1 MANCV
6 IDKVVI
12 QKEISKKKYVLTLSE
27 REARE
32 LILIIGGVTGD
43 IGDSIYYSL
52 DGQFEDRKKS
62 WATWNYKDIGEAALK
77 WAAEVDND

>member
-32 LILIIGGVTGD
+32 LILIVGGVTGD
-43 IGDSIYYSL
+43 ISNNIYRALDPMFKGRKYS
-52 DGQFEDRKKS
+52 
-62 WATWNYKDIGEAALK
+62 AAHWNYEDIGPAQLR
-77 WAAEVDND
+77 WAAEGDND